1 MLDKSVKI
9 CYNII
14 VPRENKNYLE
24 RGNLM
29 ANKMTKAQVL
39 EMAKKN
45 VFAMFDGLLEEIGAE
60 EVKGFTYAIPTEVN
74 GEEKWVE
81 ISFVAKDMMT
91 DAKGE
96 KVPYDPFEVQAD
108 YQIKKEIR
116 AEAKA
121 ERERKHAEKV
131 AKAEEKRRLAKEK
144 AQAKA
149 QAQAKAKAE
158 LEGKAE

>member
-1 MLDKSVKI
+1 
-9 CYNII
+9 
-14 VPRENKNYLE
+14 
-24 RGNLM
+24 M

-39 EMAKKN
+39 EKAKNN
-45 VFAMFDGLLEEIGAE
+45 VLDMFKSVLEEIGAE

-91 DAKGE
+91 NENGE
-96 KVPYDPFEVQAD
+96 KVPYDPFVVQAN
-108 YQIKKEIR
+108 YQVEKEIK

>member
-1 MLDKSVKI
+1 
-9 CYNII
+9 
-14 VPRENKNYLE
+14 
-24 RGNLM
+24 M
-29 ANKMTKAQVL
+29 AEKKMTKAQVL
-39 EMAKKN
+39 EMAKIN
-45 VFAMFDGLLEEIGAE
+45 VLAMFDSLLAEIGAE

-91 DAKGE
+91 NESGE
-96 KVPYDPFEVQAD
+96 KVPYDPFVVQAN
-108 YQIKKEIR
+108 YQVEKEIK

-144 AQAKA
+144 AQAKV

-158 LEGKAE
+158 LENKAE

>member
-1 MLDKSVKI
+1 
-9 CYNII
+9 
-14 VPRENKNYLE
+14 
-24 RGNLM
+24 M

-39 EMAKKN
+39 EKAKNNVLDMFKN
-45 VFAMFDGLLEEIGAE
+45 VLEEIGAE

-74 GEEKWVE
+74 GDEKWVE
-81 ISFVAKDMMT
+81 IGFVAKDMMT
-91 DAKGE
+91 NENGE
-96 KVPYDPFEVQAD
+96 KVPYDPFVVQAN
-108 YQIKKEIR
+108 YQVEKEIK

-158 LEGKAE
+158 LEGKTE